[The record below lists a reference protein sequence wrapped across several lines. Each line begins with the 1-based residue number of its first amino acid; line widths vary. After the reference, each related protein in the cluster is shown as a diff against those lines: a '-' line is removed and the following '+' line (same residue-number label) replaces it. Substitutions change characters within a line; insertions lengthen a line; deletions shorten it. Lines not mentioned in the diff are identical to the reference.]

1 MVPLPVLRRLFTVSG
16 TTSVFNVSAPVN
28 VAVPNT
34 LTRPSVSAL
43 NEFCATPLPA
53 VTFVA
58 EVMVTTFNAVA
69 PTCPVKVILPAP
81 AANSMLCGV
90 SILSLFSCPPNVISP
105 EPVPVSITT
114 SSIKVVSVV
123 NDTLRAVTLAARKM
137 LLAEVADK
145 SVSGVPSPIAPVK
158 LTSPNADTVKLNGP
172 SIVTGARIVP
182 KSMFPPVETKLVLPV
197 SIVFSPINTELAVNV
212 VSEVFRFMPEARFIE
227 RLPVIALTP
236 VVESVTVPAST
247 IKPPKV
253 KLFTKAP
260 PESVNVP
267 VKLIGAP
274 APELE
279 ACNTKSV
286 PGASAEIPAIAP
298 PSLMVIPFNPVAVN
312 VSVPPPRTTTTSLIV
327 IPACVM
333 SAPRLVVF
341 PEPFTVKIPLPVM
354 APITLKSPPPPSMKF
369 IVTLLLLVQAPS
381 TVISPVLPVTAVG
394 LPSNTLETDD

>member
-1 MVPLPVLRRLFTVSG
+1 M
-16 TTSVFNVSAPVN
+16 FNVSAPVN
-28 VAVPNT
+28 VAVPKT
-34 LTRPSVSAL
+34 LTRPSVSAV

-69 PTCPVKVILPAP
+69 PTCPVKVILPVP
-81 AANSMLCGV
+81 AANVMLRGV
-90 SILSLFSCPPNVISP
+90 SALSLFSCPPNVISP
-105 EPVPVSITT
+105 RPVPVLIAT
-114 SSIKVVSVV
+114 SFVKVVSVV
-123 NDTLRAVTLAARKM
+123 NNTLPVVVTLAARKM

-145 SVSGVPSPIAPVK
+145 PVSGASAPIAPVK

-172 SIVTGARIVP
+172 LIVTGARIVP
-182 KSMFPPVETKLVLPV
+182 KSIFPPVETKLVLPV
-197 SIVFSPINTELAVNV
+197 SVVFSPINTELAVNV
-212 VSEVFRFMPEARFIE
+212 VPEVFRFMPEALFIE

-236 VVESVTVPAST
+236 VVVSVTVPAST

-253 KLFTKAP
+253 KLFKAEP
-260 PESVNVP
+260 PEFVNVP

-274 APELE
+274 APEPE

-298 PSLMVIPFNPVAVN
+298 PALMVIPLDPFAVN
-312 VSVPPPRTTTTSLIV
+312 VRVTPPRTTSASLIV
-327 IPACVM
+327 IPVCEM
-333 SAPRLVVF
+333 SAPRLVVL

-354 APITLKSPPPPSMKF
+354 SPFTVKSPPPPGAKF
-369 IVTLLLLVQAPS
+369 IVTLLLLIQALA

-394 LPSNTLETDD
+394 LPSNTLETVG